1 MPCELICMMPRRIP
15 FITCMALGT
24 SYAAILVLIG
34 RKFSSPSK
42 TKYLKLPVFFESLHS
57 NVELTAGDVSYSNGI
72 VIFTFLLNI
81 WLMILHSVSSDLL
94 GELR

>member
-1 MPCELICMMPRRIP
+1 
-15 FITCMALGT
+15 MALGT

-42 TKYLKLPVFFESLHS
+42 TKYLKLPVFESLHS
-57 NVELTAGDVSYSNGI
+57 NVELTAGDVSYSNGV